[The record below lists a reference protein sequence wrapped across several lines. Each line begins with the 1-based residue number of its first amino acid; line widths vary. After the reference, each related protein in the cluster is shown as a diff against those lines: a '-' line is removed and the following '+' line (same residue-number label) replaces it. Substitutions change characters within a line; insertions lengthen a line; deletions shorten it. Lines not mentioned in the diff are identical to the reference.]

1 MLNKYLNI
9 NVSISFHRSR
19 DTLYRLSYDLKLLQK
34 AVWAPPEQVKQMCL
48 DKGQSEEDC
57 RNYVMLLQVHQN
69 KLYVCGTNAFNP
81 LCAWYTMDTLEGSSF
96 EKGVAKS
103 PFNPRANVTSIVTDN
118 GQLFVATP
126 TDFSGSDPAI
136 VKSELKSSNG
146 GGMLRTVQYNSKWL
160 NDPQFVGSFEAG
172 EFIYFVFRETANEYI
187 NCGKSVY
194 SRIAR
199 VCKSDPGGTHILRDN
214 WTSFVKARLNCS
226 LPGDYPFYFNEVQ
239 GIAYSYQDNT
249 LYATFSTPENSIH
262 GSAVC
267 AFNLT
272 SINEVFTG
280 PFKHQESQTSTWEQ
294 KSSHSNIHNE
304 CQLAR
309 TGHMQQLKE
318 SAKYQLMD
326 QAVPATTIH
335 PLHHASSERFSHIA
349 LDVISTKLHE
359 KVTMIYVA
367 TEAGAIKKIS
377 LLPRTRASCV
387 VEVWRPD
394 RLAKESIKILAMQYL
409 KNTDSLYI
417 GTENSVLRLPSH
429 NCQRH
434 VSKSSCLNAMD
445 PYCGWNEL
453 LEACTSAPNG
463 DSLTRHWF
471 QNATECPVISAPV
484 DGSWSSWSPWTKCA
498 QNNGQSSAD
507 EQNSNTDYCQCRTRT
522 CDNPA
527 PKNGGTGCT
536 GLTIEV
542 NNCTV
547 HGGWTEW
554 SAYSPCSQTCGIAVK
569 TRKRTCSNPKPAFG
583 GRVCVGPD
591 RSDIYCTLSPCPAP
605 EAPQIDG
612 NWGPWGGW
620 GECSAPCGSG
630 FRIRRRKCD
639 DPEPMGGME
648 CVGCNIDY
656 EVCNSQPCAEV
667 KKLGQWTPWLM
678 ESNTSKTD
686 EYTERRFRYMCKAS
700 VMDATSLKIVLSK
713 EEKRTCQ
720 PNGSC
725 QRWVESSK

>member
-1 MLNKYLNI
+1 
-9 NVSISFHRSR
+9 
-19 DTLYRLSYDLKLLQK
+19 
-34 AVWAPPEQVKQMCL
+34 MCL
-48 DKGQSEEDC
+48 TKGQTEEDC
-57 RNYVMLLQVHQN
+57 RNYVMLLQIYQN
-69 KLYVCGTNAFNP
+69 RLYICGTYAFSPN
-81 LCAWYTMDTLEGSSF
+81 CSWWSMDHLETISHESGQ
-96 EKGVAKS
+96 AKC
-103 PFNPRANVTSIVTDN
+103 PFNPRANVTSIVTDV
-118 GQLFVATP
+118 GQMFVGTP

-136 VKSELKSSNG
+136 VKTDLQNSGNSAL
-146 GGMLRTVQYNSKWL
+146 LRTDQYNSKWL
-160 NDPQFVGSFEAG
+160 NDAQFVGSFEAG
-172 EFIYFVFRETANEYI
+172 EFIYFVFREAATEYI

-239 GIAYSYQDNT
+239 GIAYSYKQNT
-249 LYATFSTPENSIH
+249 LYATFTTPENSMH

-272 SINEVFTG
+272 AINSAFAG
-280 PFKHQESQTSTWEQ
+280 PFKHQESPSSLWER
-294 KSSHSNIHNE
+294 KHSNSKIHNE
-304 CQLAR
+304 CQLSR
-309 TGHMQQLKE
+309 SGHMLQLKE

-326 QAVPATTIH
+326 EAVQASTVQ
-335 PLHHASSERFSHIA
+335 PLHHASNERFSHIA
-349 LDVISTKLHE
+349 LDIISTKLHE
-359 KVTMIYVA
+359 QVTMMYVA
-367 TEAGAIKKIS
+367 TESGAIKKLS
-377 LLPRTRASCV
+377 VLPRTRSSCV
-387 VEVWRPD
+387 VEVWRPETPTNI
-394 RLAKESIKILAMQYL
+394 RTMQYL
-409 KNTDSLYI
+409 KNTESLYL
-417 GTENSVLRLPSH
+417 GTDTSVLRLPSH

-434 VSKSSCLNAMD
+434 VSKPSCLNAMD

-463 DSLTRHWF
+463 DTLTRHWI
-471 QNATECPVISAPV
+471 QNATDCPVISAPV
-484 DGSWSSWSPWTKCA
+484 DGSWSAWSQWTKCA
-498 QNNGQSSAD
+498 QNNGQSTAD

-527 PKNGGTGCT
+527 PKNGGAGCS

-554 SAYSPCSQTCGIAVK
+554 SAYSPCSQSCGIAVK
-569 TRKRTCSNPKPAFG
+569 TRKRTCSNPKPAHG

-605 EAPQIDG
+605 ETPQIDG
-612 NWGPWGGW
+612 SWGPWGAW
-620 GECSAPCGSG
+620 GECSAPCGGG

-648 CVGCNIDY
+648 CIGCNIDY
-656 EVCNSQPCAEV
+656 ELCNNQQCAEV
-667 KKLGQWTPWLM
+667 KRLSTWTPWLM
-678 ESNTSKTD
+678 ESNSSKSD
-686 EYTERRFRYMCKAS
+686 EYTERRYRYLCKAS
-700 VMDATSLKIVLSK
+700 VVDASNLKIMLAK
-713 EEKRTCQ
+713 EEKRTCL

-725 QRWVESSK
+725 QR